1 MERKLGIV
9 FASGATNRI
18 CCLVVYSAAAL
29 ASGYKVYIHLVN
41 EGLVAF
47 RKDVLP
53 RLNDTGIEATY
64 SPPMYLPYVET
75 YLKNLRGAVEKGAF
89 KTWYDF
95 LRELKSAHGDRFKI
109 YACPLAA
116 QLYGVK
122 KEDLVELVDDIR
134 GAEYFLEEVYGGI
147 VMYL

>member
-9 FASGATNRI
+9 FASGATDRI
-18 CCLVVYSAAAL
+18 CRLAAAL

-53 RLNDTGIEATY
+53 RLNDTGIEDTY

-75 YLKNLRGAVEKGAF
+75 NLKPRGRGEG
-89 KTWYDF
+89 TQ
-95 LRELKSAHGDRFKI
+95 H
-109 YACPLAA
+109 
-116 QLYGVK
+116 
-122 KEDLVELVDDIR
+122 LVRLP
-134 GAEYFLEEVYGGI
+134 EEVEI
-147 VMYL
+147 SSRRQVQDMCTSA

>member
-1 MERKLGIV
+1 M
-9 FASGATNRI
+9 FAFETTNKI
-18 CCLVVYSAAAL
+18 CRLAVHSAAPL

-53 RLNDTGIEATY
+53 RLNDTGLEATY

-95 LRELKSAHGDRFKI
+95 LRELKQAHGDKFKI
-109 YACPLAA
+109 CACPLAA
-116 QLYGVK
+116 
-122 KEDLVELVDDIR
+122 
-134 GAEYFLEEVYGGI
+134 
-147 VMYL
+147 

>member
-1 MERKLGIV
+1 
-9 FASGATNRI
+9 
-18 CCLVVYSAAAL
+18 
-29 ASGYKVYIHLVN
+29 
-41 EGLVAF
+41 VAF

-95 LRELKSAHGDRFKI
+95 LR
-109 YACPLAA
+109 Y
-116 QLYGVK
+116 
-122 KEDLVELVDDIR
+122 
-134 GAEYFLEEVYGGI
+134 
-147 VMYL
+147 